1 MEMEPGNKTLTRR
14 KTDFIHAK
22 INIFKNVLVKV
33 ISIIIDH
40 MFFAEVTVPEGALIS
55 YHFPLSNSN
64 IVS

>member
-1 MEMEPGNKTLTRR
+1 MEPGNKTLTRR

-40 MFFAEVTVPEGALIS
+40 MFFFRGYCTRGGTDQLP
-55 YHFPLSNSN
+55 FPFKQF
-64 IVS
+64 